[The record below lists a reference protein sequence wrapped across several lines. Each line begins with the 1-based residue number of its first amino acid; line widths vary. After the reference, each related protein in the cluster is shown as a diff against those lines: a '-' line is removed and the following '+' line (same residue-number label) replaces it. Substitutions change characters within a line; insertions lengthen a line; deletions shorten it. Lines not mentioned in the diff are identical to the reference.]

1 MSLLDEKDWDELWD
15 IYPTQYAAYNW
26 ILENTEI
33 RGRSD
38 IYALVCQSQMVQY
51 TPEEREWMRKNDID
65 YAPFEMFAFLAFNIL
80 PQNGFENFKR
90 VIRDIE
96 SGAIKDIYLITKPF
110 TKREDIPDILYKWFI
125 VTGWHDIKGK
135 AYGFYTGRN
144 R

>member
-15 IYPTQYAAYNW
+15 IYPIQYAAYNW

-33 RGRSD
+33 MTRSD
-38 IYALVCQSQMVQY
+38 ETLVLHSRIIQY
-51 TPEEREWMRKNDID
+51 TPEEREWMRKNNID
-65 YAPFEMFAFLAFNIL
+65 YAPYEMFAFLAFNIL
-80 PQNGFENFKR
+80 PNDGFMKFR
-90 VIRDIE
+90 QVIKNIE
-96 SGAIKDIYLITKPF
+96 SGVLKDIYLITKPF
-110 TKREDIPDILYKWFI
+110 IKREDIPEILYKWFI

>member
-33 RGRSD
+33 CGRSD
-38 IYALVCQSQMVQY
+38 IYAVICQSKMMQY
-51 TPEEREWMRKNDID
+51 APEEREWMRKNNIE
-65 YAPFEMFAFLAFNIL
+65 YAPFEMFVFLAFNIL
-80 PQNGFENFKR
+80 PQDGFMKFR
-90 VIRDIE
+90 QVIKDVE
-96 SGAIKDIYLITKPF
+96 SKALKDIYLITKPF
-110 TKREDIPDILYKWFI
+110 VKREDIPEILHKWFI
-125 VTGWHDIKGK
+125 VTAWHDIKGK

>member
-15 IYPTQYAAYNW
+15 IYPIQYAAYNW

-33 RGRSD
+33 MTRSD
-38 IYALVCQSQMVQY
+38 ETLVLHSRIIQY
-51 TPEEREWMRKNDID
+51 TPEEREWMRKNNID
-65 YAPFEMFAFLAFNIL
+65 YAPYEMFAFWAFNIL
-80 PQNGFENFKR
+80 PNDGFMKFR
-90 VIRDIE
+90 QVIKNIE
-96 SGAIKDIYLITKPF
+96 SGVLKDIYLITKPF
-110 TKREDIPDILYKWFI
+110 TKRKDIPEILYKWFI